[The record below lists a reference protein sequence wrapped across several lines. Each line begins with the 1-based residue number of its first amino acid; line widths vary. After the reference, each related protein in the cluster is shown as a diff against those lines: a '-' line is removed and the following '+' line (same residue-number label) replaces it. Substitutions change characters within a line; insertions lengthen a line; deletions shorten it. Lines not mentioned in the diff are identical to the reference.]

1 MNIEKF
7 IIIDLNK
14 LEDFIKKVKCP
25 KCFHTF
31 NCVGKRVIC
40 PNCKIII
47 KIKNK

>member
-1 MNIEKF
+1 MDIEGYT
-7 IIIDLNK
+7 IIDLDK
-14 LEDFIKKVKCP
+14 LDDFIKKVKCP
-25 KCFHTF
+25 NCSHTF